1 MRHTDVV
8 PTDRALVGRQSELA
22 RFGALCAQSGA
33 GGSGLLIEGDPGVGK
48 TALVDEYE
56 RMARERGMRVL
67 RTSGTPDES
76 AAPFSGLHL
85 LLHPLRAEIPGLP
98 EPQRDALEV
107 AFGARSGET
116 PTTFLAGVATLTLL
130 SDASREHPLLVIGE
144 DLHWLDPASRQ
155 TLLMVARRVSSDPV
169 IVVMTTR
176 GGQEAVGAEAIER
189 VRLAPLSFIDANALL
204 DSRSDSPDGTE
215 RRILLELADGNPLA
229 LVELSVAS
237 LRVADLNVVPLTR
250 RLELA
255 FAGRY
260 GELPLEARLGVLA
273 GSLGCDSIDDTTAA
287 IARVLGGAPS
297 RDWLGSADAAG
308 LLEPVQGR
316 IRLRHPLVR
325 SAVASAAQPEERST
339 MLRALVATIADPART
354 VWWRAELPTGTD
366 PGLAAE
372 LALIGEVALGA
383 GDAALALRALRRA
396 AELSVLSP
404 ARIERLLLA
413 ADAAARAGAHRTA
426 LGLLDQA
433 DADTDDSRTRART
446 AWMREL
452 LPVQESALARG
463 DLRPATS
470 AIEGMRRSGDAD
482 AALDALLHLASIAW
496 DHSNHSDPGL
506 VISEAARAFDL
517 DPDEPRTLLLEA
529 VMNPAGRGDD
539 VIARIRDHADL
550 DPDDA
555 QGAWYLGYALNLC
568 GEIEA
573 AAEYLQR
580 AVEGFRAYGGRAL
593 LPHALM
599 GLSWICFLQGRFE
612 RGRACIDECVTIAI
626 DAEDPGL
633 ATAARMALAW
643 YDALDGVV
651 PDRDAIAGSSSLA
664 ALALEAQ
671 SPRATLVF
679 AEGCAALVGGRPRD
693 AERALRRLADPDD
706 GVYNLM
712 FRIVSLPDLV
722 EAAVL
727 LGHRPLAEA
736 QVAAISEIQEGWHA
750 PVLRAAL
757 GYSRIVLC
765 DDALLDEESDGLER
779 HPLPIPFLQARAHLH
794 LGTRLRRMRRTVDS
808 RIQLRKA
815 LALFERFPA
824 TTWAQRAREELRAG
838 GERLPD
844 VAPSGRHVLTPQELR
859 VAELAARGLSNR
871 EIAERLFLSPR
882 TIGAHLYTAFR
893 KLGISAREQLGSV
906 LRPE

>member
-1 MRHTDVV
+1 
-8 PTDRALVGRQSELA
+8 
-22 RFGALCAQSGA
+22 
-33 GGSGLLIEGDPGVGK
+33 
-48 TALVDEYE
+48 
-56 RMARERGMRVL
+56 
-67 RTSGTPDES
+67 
-76 AAPFSGLHL
+76 
-85 LLHPLRAEIPGLP
+85 
-98 EPQRDALEV
+98 
-107 AFGARSGET
+107 
-116 PTTFLAGVATLTLL
+116 
-130 SDASREHPLLVIGE
+130 
-144 DLHWLDPASRQ
+144 
-155 TLLMVARRVSSDPV
+155 
-169 IVVMTTR
+169 
-176 GGQEAVGAEAIER
+176 
-189 VRLAPLSFIDANALL
+189 
-204 DSRSDSPDGTE
+204 
-215 RRILLELADGNPLA
+215 
-229 LVELSVAS
+229 
-237 LRVADLNVVPLTR
+237 
-250 RLELA
+250 
-255 FAGRY
+255 
-260 GELPLEARLGVLA
+260 
-273 GSLGCDSIDDTTAA
+273 
-287 IARVLGGAPS
+287 
-297 RDWLGSADAAG
+297 
-308 LLEPVQGR
+308 
-316 IRLRHPLVR
+316 
-325 SAVASAAQPEERST
+325 

-396 AELSVLSP
+396 AELSVLSA

-679 AEGCAALVGGRPRD
+679 AEGCAALVSGRPRD